1 MSEDVLSKED
11 INRIKQDV
19 EDTKRTLADK
29 DKESAVAKAREEA
42 RKEAEKE
49 FDLKQKLEAQEK
61 ARLEL
66 EAKLKAQE
74 ESQSKAQ
81 EEFKR
86 QLDDLKTSKT
96 TVTTND
102 PFSNPTAM
110 KANQFNPDQV
120 RAIEEASKEL
130 FLSERGK

>member
-1 MSEDVLSKED
+1 MSEDILSKED

-49 FDLKQKLEAQEK
+49 FDLKQKLETQEK

-74 ESQSKAQ
+74 ESQAKAQ
-81 EEFKR
+81 EDFKR
-86 QLDDLKTSKT
+86 QIDDLKTSKT
-96 TVTTND
+96 NVTTQD
-102 PFSNPTAM
+102 PFSNPSSL
-110 KANQFNPDQV
+110 KASQISPEQV

-130 FLSERGK
+130 FLSERSK